1 MRNSYIVTPPPPH
14 RLVSDGKVP
23 SIIERS
29 VKNAFS
35 YMFLT
40 LFIANRLHA
49 IGEHTSHRI
58 ISGKSRVF
66 YALTGIILFRT

>member
-1 MRNSYIVTPPPPH
+1 MNFALNYPPH
-14 RLVSDGKVP
+14 RLVSDGKAP